1 MKRIV
6 IKVGSA
12 VLTDNNEIAKER
24 MRNLIELIA
33 HLKSKYEV
41 ILVSSGATA
50 AGYSVLKIDKNDPI
64 NKKALASLGQP
75 ILMEA
80 YKRKFS
86 AYNLHTSQILVTE
99 DDFDSNKRK
108 TMFQKIITTLLSNN
122 IVPVVNEN
130 DTISTYEQTFG
141 DNDQLA
147 ANVAF
152 ATDSDLLVIL
162 SDVNGYYD
170 KNPKEYDDAKIIKTV
185 NQIPEEALYELVTPN
200 NEFATGGI
208 VTKLKAADFTLKKG
222 GKMFLCNGFDLD
234 PIKSFLLDNNHISG
248 TLFKPL

>member
-12 VLTDNNEIAKER
+12 VLTHNNEIAKER

-33 HLKSKYEV
+33 QLKYSYEV
-41 ILVSSGATA
+41 ILVTSGAIA
-50 AGYSVLKIDKNDPI
+50 AGYSVLKLDKSDPI
-64 NKKALASLGQP
+64 NKKALAATGQS
-75 ILMEA
+75 ILMDA

-86 AYNLHTSQILVTE
+86 TYNLHTAQILVTE
-99 DDFDSNKRK
+99 DDFDSSKRV
-108 TMFQKIITTLLSNN
+108 TMFQKITTTLLSNN
-122 IVPVVNEN
+122 IIPIVNEN

-147 ANVAF
+147 ANVAL

-170 KNPKEYDDAKIIKTV
+170 KNPKVHDDAKIIKIV
-185 NQIPEEALYELVTPN
+185 NQIPEEALYESVTPN
-200 NEFATGGI
+200 HEFATGGI
-208 VTKLKAADFTLKKG
+208 VTKLKAADYMLRRD
-222 GKMFLCNGFDLD
+222 GKMFLCNGFNLD
-234 PIKSFLLDNNHISG
+234 SAKSFLIDHNHTLG
-248 TLFKPL
+248 TLFQAK